1 MNAPGAESGGML
13 GQEEEQHTRNSPTSS
28 VCYLGQVESE
38 LKRILKKA
46 EGPPTN
52 DHGANTVREPSPR
65 QPQASDN
72 ESDIT
77 PRSEAPEAPSCAET
91 PADYYGSTTGNYF
104 SPRPMRV
111 YPTYLPTSAPASAD
125 TSPIQSLNA
134 STTSIDKHLE
144 HPSPSSTAEHNER
157 PSVHRDF
164 SDSSTA
170 SSTTVK
176 GSVLDHLMRSSA
188 SQLPHREYPNQAYSA
203 LQSQRYPSSY
213 HPRQLSRALSCH
225 PSDLG
230 HHPPSHAVA
239 SGHPQDHGFGE
250 TRTRTAGNSPIGSP
264 GLFTP
269 STPPARPLLG
279 LPDEH
284 GFYSSPYLHFTQRQ
298 APKETHIADVDVDP
312 ISGRKVINHYEV
324 IDELGRGVHGKVKL
338 GRNLQ
343 TGQYVAIKIVERYS
357 KKRRLGKNTSQE
369 DKIKKEIAILKKAR
383 HDNIVSLLEVIDD
396 PAVRK
401 VYIILEHVELGEV
414 KWRHEAEKEI
424 ALVEYHRIQREAA
437 GIFDNAA
444 AAMEDERILQVA
456 RRRREQKER
465 RRAREIQRRAMRAA
479 GPEAWSL
486 EHGGDTDD
494 DISDFDTASRVST
507 AGSERERGEGL
518 EVLANRHTLAAS
530 PSPMPPLAEDEMAT
544 LTKDGEE
551 ALERSK
557 ASNSSL
563 KGLTDKPSSVSPTG
577 LEGTMYGAYEPV
589 VARGRTPSVAGS
601 AASGPTWADDG
612 GEIPEHFRYVPVM
625 TLSAARQVLRDTV
638 LGLEYLH
645 FQGVIHR
652 DIKPA
657 NLLQTRDHKI
667 KISDFG
673 VSYLGRG
680 LGDYANGEL
689 SESDAADIDEAV
701 ELAKTVGT
709 PAFYAPE
716 LCQTDPDPDVEAP
729 PVTGQIDVWALGVTL
744 FCLVFGRVPFHAN
757 DTFALMRRISED
769 PVYIPRQRLKA
780 VDEGVRSRPSSH
792 GRLMPMNSNKRA
804 PHDLEYEDIGEDL
817 HHLLRRLL
825 EKDPRRRITLHE
837 VKCHSWLLADLD
849 ARAWLELTNVDRR
862 EHGRRIEVSKE
873 DVDKAVVPLNL
884 IERMLSGTRSGIRR
898 LGGALGLGKGDK
910 SRKRAQS
917 SATNPDTGPPS
928 AASSSST
935 ISQDARRPSLKV
947 DEQLFSALK
956 ASRAE
961 GEHPLSQSVTASP
974 EPKEHSQFFLE
985 PSSQP
990 SSRPETPNDS
1000 SEKVNRTAGPTDRK
1014 RPVMERAKST
1024 SASIK
1029 TIKPS
1034 DLPRTDRAVSH
1045 AVPPPPLST
1054 PIALDTA
1061 SSSSLSGLLGGAGRR
1076 IIRNMRSRERSST
1089 TQADQ
1094 ERTKSIDRVMDRNTD
1109 AHGEPSL
1116 ALSNAVAEGHV
1127 NLPEALQE
1135 ISPAPSSVASPTSP
1149 QRNLH
1154 VTDNIV
1160 SRHSSLSSA
1169 SSRPSRRQSRADPPQ
1184 PHQSPPQATGACSSL
1199 PRETSD
1205 DRITRAREE
1214 QWRRRVLED
1223 SIDRD
1228 RPGSAHFSRPTSA
1241 LGQGPCPPSP
1251 DDQIFLRQEMTK
1263 AQADQASPLETSPT
1277 SYPLGLQ
1284 SGPVTSNSSED
1295 HFASRLSQS
1304 TSNPS
1309 IPSVIS
1315 ASSSIVPDDGVTLRK
1330 HSEAAEYSS
1339 GDTATE
1345 GYNSA
1350 ANYSSGETANPPD
1363 RTLEEDDGY
1372 AGDHAVESED
1382 EDDSDEDELLMM
1394 NPRKHKG
1401 AGHIRSNSISNAQ
1414 LARKHAV
1421 HGSGASS
1428 IKSARS
1434 GSNGTVK
1441 KVPRSQLEVDD

>member
-1 MNAPGAESGGML
+1 MNAPDAESGCIP
-13 GQEEEQHTRNSPTSS
+13 GQEEEEQTRNSPTSS

-38 LKRILKKA
+38 LKRILKMT
-46 EGPPTN
+46 EGPSTN
-52 DHGANTVREPSPR
+52 DHGANAGREPSPR
-65 QPQASDN
+65 QPQSSDN

-111 YPTYLPTSAPASAD
+111 YPTYLPTSAPPSAD

-144 HPSPSSTAEHNER
+144 HPPSTAEHNER
-157 PSVHRDF
+157 PTVHRDL

-170 SSTTVK
+170 SSSTVK
-176 GSVLDHLMRSSA
+176 ASVLDYLMRSSA
-188 SQLPHREYPNQAYSA
+188 SQRPHREYPNQAYSA
-203 LQSQRYPSSY
+203 LQSQLYPSPY

-269 STPPARPLLG
+269 STPPIRPLLG
-279 LPDEH
+279 PSDEH

-424 ALVEYHRIQREAA
+424 ALVEYRRIQREAA
-437 GIFDNAA
+437 GIFDSAA
-444 AAMEDERILQVA
+444 AAIEDERILQVA

-465 RRAREIQRRAMRAA
+465 RRLREVHGRTMRTA

-507 AGSERERGEGL
+507 AGSEWDRREGL
-518 EVLANRHTLAAS
+518 EVLANRHTLAPS
-530 PSPMPPLAEDEMAT
+530 PTPMPPLAEDEMAT

-557 ASNSSL
+557 ASSSSL
-563 KGLTDKPSSVSPTG
+563 KGLSDKPSSVSPTG

-589 VARGRTPSVAGS
+589 VVRGRTPSIAGS
-601 AASGPTWADDG
+601 AASGPAWGDDG
-612 GEIPEHFRYVPVM
+612 GEVPEHFRYVPVM

-680 LGDYANGEL
+680 LGDYANGEQ

-757 DTFALMRRISED
+757 DTFALMRRISEEE
-769 PVYIPRQRLKA
+769 VYIPRQRLRA
-780 VDEGVRSRPSSH
+780 VDD
-792 GRLMPMNSNKRA
+792 NKRA

-849 ARAWLELTNVDRR
+849 ARAWLESTSVDRR

-917 SATNPDTGPPS
+917 SATNTDTGPPS

-1000 SEKVNRTAGPTDRK
+1000 SEKASRTAGPTDRQ
-1014 RPVMERAKST
+1014 RPMMERAKST
-1024 SASIK
+1024 AA
-1029 TIKPS
+1029 
-1034 DLPRTDRAVSH
+1034 LP
-1045 AVPPPPLST
+1045 AVPPPTLST

-1094 ERTKSIDRVMDRNTD
+1094 GRTKSIDRVMDRNTD

-1160 SRHSSLSSA
+1160 SRNSSLSSA

-1184 PHQSPPQATGACSSL
+1184 LPQSPQQAAGGCSSL

-1205 DRITRAREE
+1205 DRISRAREE
-1214 QWRRRVLED
+1214 QWRRRILED

-1228 RPGSAHFSRPTSA
+1228 RPGSAQFSRPTSA

-1251 DDQIFLRQEMTK
+1251 DDQIFLRQEAAK
-1263 AQADQASPLETSPT
+1263 AQADQVSPLEMSPIG
-1277 SYPLGLQ
+1277 YPPGLQ

-1295 HFASRLSQS
+1295 HLTSGLSQS

-1309 IPSVIS
+1309 IPSDIS
-1315 ASSSIVPDDGVTLRK
+1315 ASSSIVPDDGVTLGK

-1350 ANYSSGETANPPD
+1350 ANYSSGDTPVSPH

-1394 NPRKHKG
+1394 NSRKNKA
-1401 AGHIRSNSISNAQ
+1401 AGRIRSNSISNAQ

-1428 IKSARS
+1428 IKSTRS

-1441 KVPRSQLEVDD
+1441 RVPRSQLEADD